1 MSTHSESEIS
11 EQQSIIAEEVAR
23 GLDVGQTTEERVAVA
38 NKAVRVTA
46 KLGIHLACVG
56 A

>member
-23 GLDVGQTTEERVAVA
+23 GLDVGRTTEVVAVTK
-38 NKAVRVTA
+38 KAVRATA
-46 KLGIHLACVG
+46 KLGTYLACVG